1 MAAAVR
7 ALAIAATI
15 VLLPYVAAAQSG
27 PSFDC
32 AKASNTVERAVCKDA
47 DLAKAD
53 RELSQIYAEL
63 LGRLTG
69 RARESLVKDQ
79 LAWVASRNRGCS
91 GDDVD
96 AMSTCLKRRYGERI
110 ADLKASGTGSYPF
123 VEAQW
128 IVRKGKVGRIS
139 YSIDVSYPRFSGAT
153 ANFSAV
159 NKAYADAASSGT
171 KEATPTAEAGAD
183 LDQQWSAEGGYA
195 LHRPGP
201 DVVMVQSSFWAY
213 TGGAHGNGSVTCALV
228 DLRSGRFVPAAQV
241 FAVGDRWHREML
253 TLVTAD
259 LARQFKENPGFD
271 DALQPARLGKML
283 REDDRYCW
291 QAGQLQVYFNQYD
304 VGPYAAGPYTV
315 EIPYAKL
322 RPFLRTGGL
331 IN

>member
-1 MAAAVR
+1 MRGPVIAAV
-7 ALAIAATI
+7 I
-15 VLLPYVAAAQSG
+15 VLLPYLAAAQSG

-32 AKASNTVERAVCKDA
+32 TKASHAVERVVCKDV

-53 RELSQIYAEL
+53 RELSQLYAAL

-69 RARESLVKDQ
+69 PAKESLQKGQ
-79 LAWVASRNRGCS
+79 LAWISNRNRGCT
-91 GDDVD
+91 GDDAD
-96 AMSTCLKRRYGERI
+96 AMSLCLTRRYGERI
-110 ADLKASGTGSYPF
+110 ADLEASGTGTYPF

-128 IVRKGKVGRIS
+128 IAKKGKVGKIA
-139 YSIDVSYPRFSGAT
+139 YSIDVSYPRFAGTT

-159 NKAYADAASSGT
+159 NKAYAEAAASGAN
-171 KEATPTAEAGAD
+171 EATPTAAAGAD
-183 LDQQWSAEGGYA
+183 LDQQWSAEGGYE

-201 DVVMVQSSFWAY
+201 EAIMVQSSFWAY
-213 TGGAHGNGSVTCALV
+213 TGGAHGYGSVTCALV
-228 DLRSGRFVPAAQV
+228 DLRSGHFVPVAQV
-241 FAVGDRWHREML
+241 FAAADRWHKEML

-259 LARQFKENPGFD
+259 LTRQFKENPGFD
-271 DALQPARLGKML
+271 DALQPAKLGKML

-291 QAGQLQVYFNQYD
+291 QAGRLQVYFNQYD

-322 RPFLRTGGL
+322 RPILRAGGL